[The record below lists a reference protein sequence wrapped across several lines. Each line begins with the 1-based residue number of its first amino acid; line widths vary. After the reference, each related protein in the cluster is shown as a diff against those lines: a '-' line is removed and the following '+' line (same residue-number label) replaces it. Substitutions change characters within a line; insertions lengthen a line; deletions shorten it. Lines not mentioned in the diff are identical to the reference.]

1 MWLEELVWLWLPA
14 ACGIV
19 GWMSWRLVN
28 LTAEVRELRTRIDQL
43 EQTNTDDGHKWSQV
57 A

>member
-1 MWLEELVWLWLPA
+1 MWLEELVWLWLPVV
-14 ACGIV
+14 CGIG

-28 LTAEVRELRTRIDQL
+28 LTAEVRELRTRLEQL
-43 EQTNTDDGHKWSQV
+43 EQTNTDDEQKWSRV